1 MITNNKILL
10 RFLLLFFGLLTF
22 PFPIN
27 IIPKLDVVQ
36 DPIVDLYHIIIPW
49 IGKNILQLDYEITV
63 FTNGSGDTTY
73 DYVLVLFFIVVAAIG
88 TVIWSFF
95 DKKERDYEQLN
106 YWFLVFL
113 RYYVGYVMLSYGI
126 VKVIPLQF
134 REPSFYRLLLPYG
147 ESSPMGLVWTFM
159 GASKGYTIISGLA
172 EMIGGLLLF
181 HRKTVILGGMILI
194 PVLTNIV
201 LINFCYD
208 VPVKLY
214 SSELLIMLLLI
225 MAPHLKRLLNVILL
239 NAPTI
244 PIQYKEPFTIK
255 RRLQI
260 KNAVKW
266 IAVVFFLYSTIAD
279 AIESSKKYG
288 PSAPKPP
295 LYGLYEVTDFKVNS
309 REIPPILTDT
319 IRWRFVSIEWLKS
332 IRLYRTDM
340 SGKNYKSKID
350 TIRKKIELA
359 HRKDSTKVYT
369 LNYSRTD
376 STMHIQGVFMK
387 DTIDCKTKRLDKKDF
402 LLTGRGF
409 NWINEYPYNR

>member
-1 MITNNKILL
+1 MITQNKILL
-10 RFLLLFFGLLTF
+10 RFLLLFFGLLIF

-49 IGKNILQLDYEITV
+49 IGKHILQLDYEITV

-73 DYVLVLFFIVVAAIG
+73 DYVLVLFFVVVAAIV

-95 DKKERDYEQLN
+95 DKKERNYEQLN
-106 YWFLVFL
+106 YWFLVFI
-113 RYYVGYVMLSYGI
+113 RYYVGYVMLSYGM

-147 ESSPMGLVWTFM
+147 ESSPMGLVWTFI
-159 GASKGYTIISGLA
+159 GASKGYTIFSGLA
-172 EMIGGLLLF
+172 EVIGGLLLF
-181 HRKTVILGGMILI
+181 HRRTVVLGGMILI
-194 PVLTNIV
+194 SVLANIV

-214 SSELLIMLLLI
+214 SSELLIMVLLI
-225 MAPHLKRLLNVILL
+225 MSPHLKRLLNVILL
-239 NAPTI
+239 NIPTV

-266 IAVVFFLYSTIAD
+266 IAVVFFLYSTIGD

-288 PSAPKPP
+288 PSAPKPV
-295 LYGLYEVTDFKVNS
+295 LYGLYEVTDFKINS
-309 REIPPILTDT
+309 KEITPVITDS
-319 IRWRFVSIEWLKS
+319 IRWRYIAIERVKS
-332 IRLYRTDM
+332 LNLYRTNM
-340 SGKNYKSKID
+340 SSTRYLSKID
-350 TIRKKIELA
+350 TIAKKIELT

-376 STMHIQGVFMK
+376 STMHIQGVFIK

-409 NWINEYPYNR
+409 NWINEYPFNR